1 MNELI
6 IIKTTIKNK
15 ITKNKI
21 IDMLIKNN
29 YVACINEIENISS
42 HFKWKGKLVKEKEY
56 ILFVKTMK
64 RNEELVYE
72 SIRMVHDYNVPEI
85 ITISAY
91 NVENNY
97 LNWVNETVVNK

>member
-21 IDMLIKNN
+21 IDMLIKND
-29 YVACINEIENISS
+29 YVACINEIENVSS
-42 HFKWKGKLVKEKEY
+42 HFKWKGKLVKEREY

-97 LNWVNETVVNK
+97 LNWANETVVNK